1 MNKSLIVLAAFALL
15 VSCKKEN
22 EKVVGTNEN
31 GEKLVINESGDT
43 VVLANDSIAVI
54 PPDKSALQKAE
65 DGTYTFRY
73 NLKKGET
80 YPFSLRINM
89 NQSLSDGKQSQKM
102 TSSRTTDV
110 SYFVEDVVDN
120 KFKLKATFKAFTEE
134 ATSPEGEKLAYNTG
148 SAQPADKDIAQS
160 WKIYK
165 AITGESFQMEVDNK
179 GKVLNVTGLDKVTS
193 SVQSKL
199 KNDFSAEEQKMI
211 AELLKGTLNQESIKM
226 QFEETLNIFPD
237 KSMKIGENW
246 EDAQNISE
254 GPIKGTNKVTRTFK
268 SITGNVATIAVN
280 GVQNVNGKE
289 TQQGVT
295 MSMSNNATLTGSID
309 LDLSSGWIKKV
320 NLTKNETVKQTMEGQ
335 GQKQTMTQTSTTKT
349 SVN

>member
-1 MNKSLIVLAAFALL
+1 MKKSLIILAVFALIT
-15 VSCKKEN
+15 SCKKEN

-31 GEKLVINESGDT
+31 GEQLVINEAGDT
-43 VVLANDSIAVI
+43 VAMVNDSVAVI
-54 PPDKSALQKAE
+54 PPDEAALQKAE
-65 DGTYTFRY
+65 DGSYTFRY

-80 YPFSLRINM
+80 YPFSLKINM
-89 NQSLSDGKQSQKM
+89 DQSLSDGNQSQKM

-120 KFKLKATFKAFTEE
+120 KFKLTATFKAFSE
-134 ATSPEGEKLAYNTG
+134 AFTSPEGEKLTYSTG
-148 SAQPADKDIAQS
+148 AAQPTDKDIAQS

-165 AITGESFQMEVDNK
+165 AITGETFQMEVDNK
-179 GKVLNVTGLDKVTS
+179 GKVLNVNGLDKVTS

-199 KNDFSAEEQKMI
+199 KKDFTAEEQKMI
-211 AELLKGTLNQESIKM
+211 AELLKSTLNSEFIKM

-246 EDAQNISE
+246 EDSQNISE

-268 SITGNVATIAVN
+268 SISGNTATISVN

-289 TQQGVT
+289 SQEGMT
-295 MSMSNNATLTGSID
+295 MSMSNNATLKGTID
-309 LDLSSGWIKKV
+309 LDLGSGWIKKV
-320 NLTKNETVKQTMEGQ
+320 NLTKSETVKQTMEGQ

>member
-1 MNKSLIVLAAFALL
+1 MKKILIVLSAFVLII
-15 VSCKKEN
+15 SCKKEN

-31 GEKLVINESGDT
+31 GQKLVIDENGDT
-43 VVLANDSIAVI
+43 VTLATDSIAAI
-54 PPDKSALQKAE
+54 PSNEASLQKAE
-65 DGTYTFRY
+65 DGSYTFRY

-80 YPFSLRINM
+80 YPFLLKVNM
-89 NQSLSDGKQSQKM
+89 DQSLSDGTQTQKLIN
-102 TSSRTTDV
+102 SRTTEV
-110 SYFVEDVVDN
+110 SYFVEDVVDG
-120 KFKLKATFKAFTEE
+120 KFKLKATFKAFSEDF
-134 ATSPEGEKLAYNTG
+134 TSSEGEKLAYSTNST
-148 SAQPADKDIAQS
+148 QPADKDVAQS

-179 GKVLNVTGLDKVTS
+179 GKVLSVNGLDKVTS

-211 AELLKGTLNQESIKM
+211 GELLKGTLNSEFIKI

-237 KSMKIGENW
+237 KSMKIGEEW
-246 EDAQNISE
+246 EDSQNISE
-254 GPIKGTNKVTRTFK
+254 GPVKGTNKVTRTLK
-268 SITGNVATIAVN
+268 SINGNTATITVN
-280 GVQNVNGKE
+280 GVQSVNGKD

-295 MSMSNNATLTGSID
+295 MSLSNNATLTGSVD

-320 NLTKNETVKQTMEGQ
+320 SLTKNETIKQTMEGQ
-335 GQKQTMTQTSTTKT
+335 GQKQTMTQTSITKT

>member
-1 MNKSLIVLAAFALL
+1 MKKSLIVLIAFALIA
-15 VSCKKEN
+15 SCKKEKEN
-22 EKVVGTNEN
+22 VVGTNEN
-31 GEKLVINESGDT
+31 GNKLVVNEAGDT
-43 VVLANDSIAVI
+43 VVLENDTISVI
-54 PPDKSALQKAE
+54 PTDEAALQKAE
-65 DGTYTFRY
+65 DGSYTFRY
-73 NLKKGET
+73 NLQKGVT
-80 YPFSLRINM
+80 YPFSLKINAT
-89 NQSLSDGKQSQKM
+89 QSLSDGTQSEKM

-120 KFKLKATFKAFTEE
+120 KFKLKATFKAFSEE
-134 ATSPEGEKLAYNTG
+134 MTSPEGEKLSYSTSSG
-148 SAQPADKDIAQS
+148 QPSDKDVAQS

-165 AITGESFQMEVDNK
+165 AITGETFQMEVDNK
-179 GKVLNVTGLDKVTS
+179 GKVLNVSGLDKVTS

-199 KNDFSAEEQKMI
+199 KNDFTAEEQKMI
-211 AELLKGTLNQESIKM
+211 GELLKGTLNSEFIKM

-246 EDAQNISE
+246 EDSQNISE

-268 SITGNVATIAVN
+268 SIAGNIATITVN

-295 MSMSNNATLTGSID
+295 MSMSNNSTLTGSID
-309 LDLSSGWIKKV
+309 LDLGSGWIKKV
-320 NLTKNETVKQTMEGQ
+320 NLTKSETVKQTMEGQ
-335 GQKQTMTQTSTTKT
+335 GQKKTMTQTSTTKT

>member
-1 MNKSLIVLAAFALL
+1 MSAFIALA
-15 VSCKKEN
+15 SCKDKEQN
-22 EKVVGTNEN
+22 VVGTSED
-31 GEKLVINESGDT
+31 GKQLVINENGDT
-43 VVLANDSIAVI
+43 VALSQDEVAEIA
-54 PPDKSALQKAE
+54 PEEAALQKAE
-65 DGTYTFRY
+65 DGSYSFRY
-73 NLKKGET
+73 NLKKGVT
-80 YPFSLRINM
+80 YPFSLKINAT
-89 NQSLSDGKQSQKM
+89 QSLSDGSKSQKI
-102 TSSRTTDV
+102 SNSRTTDIL
-110 SYFVEDVVDN
+110 YFVEDVVDN
-120 KFKLKATFKAFTEE
+120 KFKLKATFKGFSEE
-134 ATSPEGEKLAYNTG
+134 FNSPEGGKMEYNTASG
-148 SAQPADKDIAQS
+148 KPADKDVAQS

-179 GKVLNVTGLDKVTS
+179 GKVLNVTGLDKITS

-199 KNDFSAEEQKMI
+199 KNDFTAEEQKMI
-211 AELLKGTLNQESIKM
+211 GELLKGTLNKESIKM

-246 EDAQNISE
+246 EDSQNISE

-268 SITGNVATIAVN
+268 SIDGNIATISVN

-289 TQQGVT
+289 SQEGVT

-335 GQKQTMTQTSTTKT
+335 GQKQTMTQTSNTKT
-349 SVN
+349 TVN

>member
-1 MNKSLIVLAAFALL
+1 MKKSLIILSAFVVLT
-15 VSCKKEN
+15 SCKKEN

-31 GEKLVINESGDT
+31 GQELIINENGDT
-43 VVLANDSIAVI
+43 IALSTENVKEI
-54 PPDKSALQKAE
+54 PNEEAALQKAE

-89 NQSLSDGKQSQKM
+89 DQTLSDGTQSEKL

-120 KFKLKATFKAFTEE
+120 KFKLKATFKSFTEDF
-134 ATSPEGEKLAYNTG
+134 TSPQGEKMSYNTS

-165 AITGESFQMEVDNK
+165 AITGETFQMEVDNK

-199 KNDFSAEEQKMI
+199 KNDFTAEEQKMI
-211 AELLKGTLNQESIKM
+211 GELLKGTLNKESIKM

-246 EDAQNISE
+246 EDSQNISE

-268 SITGNVATIAVN
+268 SIDGNIATITVS
-280 GVQNVNGKE
+280 GVQNVSGKE

-309 LDLSSGWIKKV
+309 LDLASGWIKKV
-320 NLTKNETVKQTMEGQ
+320 NLTKSETVKQTMEGQ

>member
-1 MNKSLIVLAAFALL
+1 MKKSLIILAAFALIA
-15 VSCKKEN
+15 SCKKEN

-31 GEKLVINESGDT
+31 GEKLVVNEAGDT
-43 VVLANDSIAVI
+43 VVFSTENVKEI
-54 PPDKSALQKAE
+54 PNEEAALQKAE

-80 YPFSLRINM
+80 YPFSLKINT
-89 NQSLSDGKQSQKM
+89 NQSLSDGTQSQKM

-120 KFKLKATFKAFTEE
+120 KFKLKATFKAFSEE
-134 ATSPEGEKLAYNTG
+134 FTSPEGEKMFYNTG
-148 SAQPADKDIAQS
+148 STQPADKDIAQS

-165 AITGESFQMEVDNK
+165 AITGETFQMEVDNK
-179 GKVLNVTGLDKVTS
+179 GKVLNVKGLDKVSS

-199 KNDFSAEEQKMI
+199 KNDFTAEEQKMI
-211 AELLKGTLNQESIKM
+211 GELLKGTLNSEFIKM

-246 EDAQNISE
+246 EDSQNISE

-268 SITGNVATIAVN
+268 SIDGNIATITVD

-295 MSMSNNATLTGSID
+295 MSMSNNATLKGSID
-309 LDLSSGWIKKV
+309 LDLGSGWIKKV
-320 NLTKNETVKQTMEGQ
+320 DLTKSETVKQTMEGQ
-335 GQKQTMTQTSTTKT
+335 GQKKTMTQTSTTKT

>member
-1 MNKSLIVLAAFALL
+1 MKKSLIVLTIFALIA
-15 VSCKKEN
+15 SCKKEN

-31 GEKLVINESGDT
+31 GEKLVINEAGDT
-43 VVLANDSIAVI
+43 VTLENDSVAVI
-54 PPDKSALQKAE
+54 PPDGAALQKAE
-65 DGTYTFRY
+65 DGSYTFRY

-80 YPFSLRINM
+80 YPFSLKINAT
-89 NQSLSDGKQSQKM
+89 QSLSDGTQSQKL
-102 TSSRTTDV
+102 SNNRTTEV
-110 SYFVEDVVDN
+110 SYFVEDAVDN
-120 KFKLKATFKAFTEE
+120 KFKLKATFKAFSEE
-134 ATSPEGEKLAYNTG
+134 FTSPEGEKLSYSTASG
-148 SAQPADKDIAQS
+148 QPADNDIAKS

-165 AITGESFQMEVDNK
+165 AITGETFQMEVDNK

-199 KNDFSAEEQKMI
+199 KKDFTAEEQKMI
-211 AELLKGTLNQESIKM
+211 AELLKSTLNPEFIKM

-246 EDAQNISE
+246 EDSQNISE

-268 SITGNVATIAVN
+268 SINGNIATITVN

-289 TQQGVT
+289 SQEGVT
-295 MSMSNNATLTGSID
+295 MSMSNNATLKGSID

-349 SVN
+349 TVN